1 MYKTPLCTKR
11 SIIIARMHYSVPSR
25 ASSSHDCTT
34 SYQAEQSHRKIAL
47 LRTKRNNLTARLH
60 YSVPLGSIL
69 QRSTFVPL
77 VDVAAMFGCCTTPY
91 QAEQESSQYPIS
103 IDKRAA
109 PNDAGPFPLQRVIN
123 LKFSHS
129 FVVALHRCSVADK
142 KSLFYGSKIVLYL
155 YIYKYKF
162 KF

>member
-1 MYKTPLCTKR
+1 MLKTLLRTKR
-11 SIIIARMHYSVPSR
+11 SIIIARLHHFVPSR
-25 ASSSHDCTT
+25 ASSSHDCNT

-103 IDKRAA
+103 IDKS
-109 PNDAGPFPLQRVIN
+109 VIN

-155 YIYKYKF
+155 YI
-162 KF
+162 